1 MTNPVLTAWNRLQEP
16 CDDYLRHR
24 WVEHAANI
32 NPFFPEQLSPCET
45 PAAGT
50 CPALPCLGAL
60 PRHTHLEC
68 SISDKAIF
76 ESFLCFSVALQ
87 FRAVLF
93 YFLFYFFKF
102 YFVWFFLLF
111 FFLRIWRL
119 SYDRYTHISYFL
131 CQHVPIKFRSLFVLL
146 WLIFKGIENDAEV
159 IAGKIDLTVLHKC
172 QQCQGNAFR
181 EVTIRAL
188 TRKARCAHSLYPLNR
203 LTPAQGISKTMQ
215 KMRCYIK
222 HDSGPDC
229 SGTSQM
235 CREDPGWKSLGSW
248 RGLGPWCLPLEK

>member
-1 MTNPVLTAWNRLQEP
+1 MRLILTPSFQSSSHPVRRLQQ
-16 CDDYLRHR
+16 
-24 WVEHAANI
+24 A
-32 NPFFPEQLSPCET
+32 
-45 PAAGT
+45 
-50 CPALPCLGAL
+50 PALPCPAWERSLATLTLSAL
-60 PRHTHLEC
+60 FQTRLFLSHSSVSVWPYSSEQF
-68 SISDKAIF
+68 SFIF
-76 ESFLCFSVALQ
+76 SFIFLNFILFGFFS
-87 FRAVLF
+87 F
-93 YFLFYFFKF
+93 
-102 YFVWFFLLF
+102 F